1 MATINTFINRH
12 SVLIYFALTFVI
24 SWGGILYVL
33 GPNVMPA
40 KEGEIE
46 LLMPLMYSLFI
57 AGPCIA
63 GILMTILVNG
73 RVGLRDFVSR
83 LFKWRVNV
91 RWYAVALF
99 TTPLLL
105 MVVLFAL
112 SLISP
117 AFLPRII
124 ATDDKAF
131 LLQFSIIVGLV
142 VSVLE
147 EPGWTGFAVPTLR
160 LRYGVLT
167 TGLIVGLV
175 WGVRQFLVVYWVA
188 GSSVESLPPAIYFP
202 VVLLTW
208 MPTYRVLMVWF
219 YDRTASLLVA
229 ILMHASL
236 VTFWTMLTPLTITG
250 VPLVIYYLAF
260 TIAMWIVIGM
270 IAVANRGQLSANVR
284 HPSAPHFVGGQP

>member
-1 MATINTFINRH
+1 MAINTFIKKH
-12 SVLIYFALTFVI
+12 AVLIYFALTFAI
-24 SWGGILYVL
+24 SWGGILFVL
-33 GPNVMPA
+33 GPNVTPA

-46 LLMPLMYSLFI
+46 MLMPLMYCLFI

-63 GILMTILVNG
+63 GILMTMLVNG
-73 RVGLRDFVSR
+73 RAGLRDFLSR

-91 RWYAVALF
+91 RWYAVALL
-99 TTPLLL
+99 TTPFLL
-105 MVVLFAL
+105 MIVLFAL

-117 AFLPRII
+117 DYLPRIF

-131 LLQFSIIVGLV
+131 LLQFSIIVALIV
-142 VSVLE
+142 AIIE
-147 EPGWTGFAVPTLR
+147 EPGWTGFATPTLR

-175 WGVRQFLVVYWVA
+175 WGVRQFLVVYWVVGNSV
-188 GSSVESLPPAIYFP
+188 GSLSPLIYFP
-202 VVLLTW
+202 AILLTW
-208 MPTYRVLMVWF
+208 MPTYRVLMVWV

-229 ILMHASL
+229 ILMHVSL
-236 VTFWTMLTPLTITG
+236 VTFWTMLTPVTITG

-260 TIAMWIVIGM
+260 TVAMWVVIGM

-284 HPSAPHFVGGQP
+284 RTSAPHFVGGEL